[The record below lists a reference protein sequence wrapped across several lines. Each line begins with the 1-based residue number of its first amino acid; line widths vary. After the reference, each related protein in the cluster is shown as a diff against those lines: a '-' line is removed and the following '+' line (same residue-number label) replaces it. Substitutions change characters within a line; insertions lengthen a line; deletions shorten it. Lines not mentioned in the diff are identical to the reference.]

1 MTAELLL
8 SFPESTAAERTR
20 LATTLQETLRHV
32 SGVDQATVLRER
44 DDTMDAGTIVS
55 LVLSAPAI
63 VMAVKALQGWIVRSN
78 QTKIDLD
85 HKLPSE
91 YFHST
96 ANFRGGLGL

>member
-1 MTAELLL
+1 
-8 SFPESTAAERTR
+8 
-20 LATTLQETLRHV
+20 
-32 SGVDQATVLRER
+32 
-44 DDTMDAGTIVS
+44 MDAGTIVS